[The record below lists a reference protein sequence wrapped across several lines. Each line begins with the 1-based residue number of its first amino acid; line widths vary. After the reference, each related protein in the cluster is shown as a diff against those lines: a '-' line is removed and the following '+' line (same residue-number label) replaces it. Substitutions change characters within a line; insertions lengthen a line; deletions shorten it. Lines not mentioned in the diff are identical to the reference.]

1 MLIRILKECKVRP
14 KGKEEKVRV
23 QPGQIVDLPE
33 GQGKSVINA
42 EYGEEA
48 ETEEVP
54 DMTETGEVEEL
65 GELEEEEEAE
75 EEPEITDAQRKRFF
89 SLADE
94 VFGSDGERKDW
105 LREEFGTDSV
115 RDLGHGQMN
124 SAIAKLDK
132 EAGEVTYSSEKEAT
146 GARQALKQVDEEMEK
161 QREVSV
167 PTVLDPDMIKEYT
180 EKVEELIE
188 KVIDMRPHQKGGDI
202 YYINDEGKPTTDI
215 GRAVNT
221 YIGRSGL
228 RKLALACNLE
238 VEPVRKE
245 RLDHEDYYTWV
256 YEVQVKM
263 PNGRTYTQEGACSSN
278 EAFFASGKG
287 QVEEKDI
294 VHTAETRAMNRAIM
308 DVIGAPNIG
317 REQWAED

>member
-1 MLIRILKECKVRP
+1 VPSIRVTEEGAKQDKAIELTDGRRLPLKEEGLEMHDVP
-14 KGKEEKVRV
+14 EKDTEFLADR
-23 QPGQIVDLPE
+23 GW
-33 GQGKSVINA
+33 
-42 EYGEEA
+42 A
-48 ETEEVP
+48 ETFVPSIEDLSEE
-54 DMTETGEVEEL
+54 GEPEEL
-65 GELEEEEEAE
+65 GEVE

-94 VFGSDGERKDW
+94 VFESDGDRKDW

-115 RDLGHGQMN
+115 KNLGHGQMN

-132 EAGEVTYSSEKEAT
+132 EAGEVTYESGRQTLKQMDRELEEGRKEA
-146 GARQALKQVDEEMEK
+146 K
-161 QREVSV
+161 EVGIPQIIEPESV
-167 PTVLDPDMIKEYT
+167 KEYVD
-180 EKVEELIE
+180 KVEELIE
-188 KVIDMRPHQKGGDI
+188 KVIDMKPHQKGGDI
-202 YYINDEGKPTTDI
+202 YYIGDDGSPTTNI
-215 GRAVNT
+215 EKAVST

-245 RLDHEDYYTWV
+245 KLEHEDYYTWV
-256 YEVQVKM
+256 FKVRVKM
-263 PNGRTYTQEGACSSN
+263 PNGRTYVQEGACSSN
-278 EAFFASGKG
+278 EAFFTSGKG

-317 REQWAED
+317 REQWAEG

>member
-1 MLIRILKECKVRP
+1 VLIRILKECKVRP

-33 GQGKSVINA
+33 GQGKSVVNA
-42 EYGEEA
+42 EYGEEV

-75 EEPEITDAQRKRFF
+75 REPEITDAQRKRFF
-89 SLADE
+89 SLAGE
-94 VFGSDGERKDW
+94 LFESDDERKDW
-105 LREEFGTDSV
+105 LREEFGTDSIKNLSH
-115 RDLGHGQMN
+115 DQMG

-132 EAGEVTYSSEKEAT
+132 EAGEVTYES
-146 GARQALKQVDEEMEK
+146 GRQALKQADEEMEK
-161 QREVSV
+161 QREKEVVV
-167 PTVLDPDMIKEYT
+167 PTVLDPEMIKEYT
-180 EKVEELIE
+180 EDVEELIE
-188 KVIDMRPHQKGGDI
+188 KVIDMKPCQEGGDV
-202 YYINDEGKPTTDI
+202 YYINKKGEPTTDLDE
-215 GRAVNT
+215 AVNT

-256 YEVQVKM
+256 YEVKVRM

-278 EAFFASGKG
+278 ENFWTSGEGK
-287 QVEEKDI
+287 VEEKDI

-308 DVIGAPNIG
+308 DIIGAPNIG
-317 REQWAED
+317 REQWQEG

>member
-1 MLIRILKECKVRP
+1 VLIRILKECKVRP

-33 GQGKSVINA
+33 GQGKSVVNA

-94 VFGSDGERKDW
+94 VFGSDGERKEW
-105 LREEFGTDSV
+105 LREEFGTDSI

-132 EAGEVTYSSEKEAT
+132 EAGEVTYES
-146 GARQALKQVDEEMEK
+146 GRQALKQMDRELEEGRKEAK
-161 QREVSV
+161 EVGIPQIIEPESV
-167 PTVLDPDMIKEYT
+167 KEYVD
-180 EKVEELIE
+180 KVEELIE
-188 KVIDMRPHQKGGDI
+188 KVIDMKPHQKGGDI
-202 YYINDEGKPTTDI
+202 YYIGDDGSPTTNI
-215 GRAVNT
+215 KKAVNT

-245 RLDHEDYYTWV
+245 RLEHEDYYTWV

-278 EAFFASGKG
+278 ETFFTSGKG

-317 REQWAED
+317 REQWAEG

>member
-1 MLIRILKECKVRP
+1 VLIKILKECKVRP

-54 DMTETGEVEEL
+54 DMTKTGEVEEL
-65 GELEEEEEAE
+65 GELEEEEAE

-89 SLADE
+89 SLVDE
-94 VFGSDGERKDW
+94 VFESDDERKDW
-105 LREEFGTDSV
+105 LREEFGTDSI
-115 RDLGHGQMN
+115 RDLSHDQMG

-132 EAGEVTYSSEKEAT
+132 EAGEITYES
-146 GARQALKQVDEEMEK
+146 GRQALKQMDEELEESKEK
-161 QREVSV
+161 AEELGV
-167 PTVLDPDMIKEYT
+167 PQVIEPDMIREYT

-188 KVIDMRPHQKGGDI
+188 KVIDMRPCQEGGDI
-202 YYINDEGKPTTDI
+202 YYISDEGKPTTDI
-215 GRAVNT
+215 SQAVNT

-256 YEVQVKM
+256 YEVKVRM

-278 EAFFASGKG
+278 EAFFTSGPGK
-287 QVEEKDI
+287 VEEKDI

-308 DVIGAPNIG
+308 DIIGAPNID
-317 REQWAED
+317 REQWRES

>member
-1 MLIRILKECKVRP
+1 VLIKILKECKVIP

-48 ETEEVP
+48 EPEEVP

-75 EEPEITDAQRKRFF
+75 EEQITDAQRKRFF
-89 SLADE
+89 SLAGE
-94 VFGSDGERKDW
+94 VFKSDDERKEW

-132 EAGEVTYSSEKEAT
+132 EAGEVTYES
-146 GARQALKQVDEEMEK
+146 GRQALKQMDRKLEEGRKEAK
-161 QREVSV
+161 EVGIPQIIEPESV
-167 PTVLDPDMIKEYT
+167 KEYVD
-180 EKVEELIE
+180 KVEELIE
-188 KVIDMRPHQKGGDI
+188 KVIDMEPHQKGGDI
-202 YYINDEGKPTTDI
+202 YYIGDDGSPTTNI
-215 GRAVNT
+215 KKAVNT

-263 PNGRTYTQEGACSSN
+263 PNGRTYVQEGACSSN
-278 EAFFASGKG
+278 ETFFTSGSGK
-287 QVEEKDI
+287 VEEKDI

-317 REQWAED
+317 REQWAEG

>member
-1 MLIRILKECKVRP
+1 MEVKITKACKIRP
-14 KGKEEKVRV
+14 KGREEKIEAE
-23 QPGQIVDLPE
+23 PGRIYDLPE
-33 GQGKSVINA
+33 NQGKSVVNA
-42 EYGEEA
+42 GYGEKV

-54 DMTETGEVEEL
+54 DLTEEVGEVEEL

-94 VFGSDGERKDW
+94 VFESDGERKDW
-105 LREEFGTDSV
+105 LREEFGTDSIK
-115 RDLGHGQMN
+115 DLGHGQMN

-132 EAGEVTYSSEKEAT
+132 EAGEVTYES
-146 GARQALKQVDEEMEK
+146 GRQALKQMDRELEEG
-161 QREVSV
+161 REEAKEVGIPQIIEPESV
-167 PTVLDPDMIKEYT
+167 KEYVD
-180 EKVEELIE
+180 KVEELIE
-188 KVIDMRPHQKGGDI
+188 KVIDTKPHQKGGDI
-202 YYINDEGKPTTDI
+202 YYIGDDGSPTTNI
-215 GRAVNT
+215 KKAVNT

-278 EAFFASGKG
+278 ETFFTSGKG

-317 REQWAED
+317 REQWAEG

>member
-1 MLIRILKECKVRP
+1 VPSIRVTEEGAKQDMAIELSDGRRLPLKEEGLEMHDIPEKDTDFLTDRGWVQIFIP
-14 KGKEEKVRV
+14 EEK
-23 QPGQIVDLPE
+23 PE
-33 GQGKSVINA
+33 
-42 EYGEEA
+42 EGE
-48 ETEEVP
+48 P
-54 DMTETGEVEEL
+54 EEL
-65 GELEEEEEAE
+65 GEAE

-94 VFGSDGERKDW
+94 LFESDDERKDW
-105 LREEFGTDSV
+105 LREEFGTDSIK
-115 RDLGHGQMN
+115 DLGHGQMN

-132 EAGEVTYSSEKEAT
+132 EAGEVTYES
-146 GARQALKQVDEEMEK
+146 GRQALKQVDEEMEK
-161 QREVSV
+161 QREREVAV
-167 PTVLDPDMIKEYT
+167 PAVLDPEMIKEYT
-180 EKVEELIE
+180 EDIEELIE
-188 KVIDMRPHQKGGDI
+188 KVIDMSPCQEGGDV
-202 YYINDEGKPTTDI
+202 YYINDEGKPTTNIDE
-215 GRAVNT
+215 AVNT

-278 EAFFASGKG
+278 EAFFTSGPG
-287 QVEEKDI
+287 RVEEKDI

-308 DVIGAPNIG
+308 DIIGAPNIG
-317 REQWAED
+317 REQWQEG

>member
-1 MLIRILKECKVRP
+1 VLIKILKECKVIP

-33 GQGKSVINA
+33 NQGKSVINA
-42 EYGEEA
+42 DYGEKA
-48 ETEEVP
+48 ESEEVP
-54 DMTETGEVEEL
+54 DMSGTGEVEEL
-65 GELEEEEEAE
+65 GELEEAE

-89 SLADE
+89 SLVGE
-94 VFGSDGERKDW
+94 VFGSDDERKDW
-105 LREEFGTDSV
+105 LQEEFGTNSIKN
-115 RDLGHGQMN
+115 LGHSQMN

-132 EAGEVTYSSEKEAT
+132 EAGEVTYESEKEDT

-161 QREVSV
+161 QREREVAV
-167 PTVLDPDMIKEYT
+167 PTVLDPDMIREYT

-188 KVIDMRPHQKGGDI
+188 KVIDMRPHQRGGDI
-202 YYINDEGKPTTDI
+202 YYIGNDGSPTTNI
-215 GRAVNT
+215 KKAVNT

-238 VEPVRKE
+238 VEPVKKE

-256 YEVQVKM
+256 YEVKVGM
-263 PNGRTYTQEGACSSN
+263 PNGRTYVQEGACSSN
-278 EAFFASGKG
+278 EAFFTSGSGK
-287 QVEEKDI
+287 VEEKDI